1 MANRSRPG
9 SFLALSLLSA
19 PLVFSGA
26 CSFPRPEEG
35 SQPDAMQAP
44 LPLTCDGRYSDL
56 CVNLDLASTRD
67 FLRSTELDTDSSADC
82 ARFPFVA
89 PASRYCVIIGS
100 TITVAAGVT
109 IRAIGSRPLVFFSPG
124 AITIDGTIDVSSQRA
139 TRAIPPVAEI
149 VGAGGNSAMC
159 SMFRRAVDSSV
170 DGGGGGA
177 GGAGGGTG
185 GGGGDGNY
193 DVLAARAQGGLAPM
207 EPDAFPD
214 GVLRGGCRGQ
224 NGGNAGP
231 AATNGGTG
239 GAGGGVVAVISSMDI
254 VVNGVIAANG
264 AGGTGGGRQA
274 GGGGGGSGGLI
285 ILRGTAVRR
294 AGQITANG
302 GGGGEGGIISPIDAT
317 DVIGADGAD
326 GAVAITRAP
335 GGNDALPPSRGGEG
349 GARGSAGGD
358 IGSPSDESG
367 GGGGGGGGF
376 IQITGNTSAA
386 GGSFESP
393 APIIVTN

>member
-1 MANRSRPG
+1 MRISVWLG
-9 SFLALSLLSA
+9 FLASSFSLSTT
-19 PLVFSGA
+19 A
-26 CSFPRPEEG
+26 CSFGGG
-35 SQPDAMQAP
+35 SDDKPDAMPEP
-44 LPLTCDGRYSDL
+44 LPLTCDGRYTNL
-56 CVNLDLASTRD
+56 CTNTDMAMERTFGISAD
-67 FLRSTELDTDSSADC
+67 INTDSSPEC
-82 ARFPFVA
+82 AKFPYVA
-89 PASRYCVIIGS
+89 QDSPYCVILGS
-100 TITVAAGVT
+100 TITVPAGIVL
-109 IRAIGSRPLVFFSPG
+109 RATGSRPLVFFSPG
-124 AITIDGTIDVSSQRA
+124 PITIDGTVDVSSQRA
-139 TRAIPPVAEI
+139 TRATPPVAEI

-177 GGAGGGTG
+177 GGTFGGTG

-193 DVLAARAQGGLAPM
+193 DIVAARAQGGLAPM

-214 GVLRGGCRGQ
+214 GLLRGGCRGQ
-224 NGGNAGP
+224 NGGNNGP
-231 AATNGGTG
+231 AGTNGGKG
-239 GAGGGVVAVISSMDI
+239 GAGGGVVAVISSMGI

-264 AGGTGGGRQA
+264 AGGTGGGVQA

-367 GGGGGGGGF
+367 GGGGGGVGF